1 MSRELFK
8 SMTYKDNKVYTR
20 QCSNKDIKKDYYSE
34 ENIGLTRRYKELGQ
48 IDFEKWFITNGLMT
62 GNIEILSGSNKILQK
77 LNYIANL
84 LWEDK
89 GFRELKDKEDKA
101 FMKSLSSKTESDK
114 ELASK
119 ESIMVKEDISKYVS
133 SFYDTHNMKFKN
145 KERER

>member
-8 SMTYKDNKVYTR
+8 SMTYKDGKVYKR
-20 QCSNKDIKKDYYSE
+20 QCSNNVYPKDYYSE
-34 ENIGLTRRYKELGQ
+34 ENIGLTRRYNELGQ

-62 GNIEILSGSNKILQK
+62 GNIEVLRGSNKILQR
-77 LNYIANL
+77 LDYIANL

-114 ELASK
+114 ELANK